1 MTAVEEFALGE
12 AQTPDGGRSPRA
24 RRREH
29 ATGWVALGVIAIVL
43 GALCAPVM
51 LPRPV
56 GEIPGWGGLGR
67 LIVIVV
73 SPQDDAVA
81 AAEQRLATADGITED
96 GHRYGT
102 VVWAVAPAAAIEP
115 TSLDD
120 PTYDLGPITLF
131 DDLATARAG
140 VDWVCEPEPTGVA
153 TCTALDDEAT
163 VVVLDPDGT
172 P

>member
-1 MTAVEEFALGE
+1 M
-12 AQTPDGGRSPRA
+12 
-24 RRREH
+24 
-29 ATGWVALGVIAIVL
+29 
-43 GALCAPVM
+43 
-51 LPRPV
+51 
-56 GEIPGWGGLGR
+56 
-67 LIVIVV
+67 
-73 SPQDDAVA
+73 
-81 AAEQRLATADGITED
+81 
-96 GHRYGT
+96 
-102 VVWAVAPAAAIEP
+102 VWAVAPAAAIAP

-172 P
+172 A